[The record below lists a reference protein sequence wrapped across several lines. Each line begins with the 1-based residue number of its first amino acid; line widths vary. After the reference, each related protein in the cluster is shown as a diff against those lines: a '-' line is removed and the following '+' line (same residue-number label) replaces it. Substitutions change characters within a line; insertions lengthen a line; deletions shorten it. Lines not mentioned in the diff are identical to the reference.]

1 MMTIRGADS
10 PNAPLFDDQARTYD
24 AVLVVSFG
32 GPEGP
37 GDVLPFLENVTRGR
51 NVPRARLEEV
61 AHHYARFGGVSPLN
75 AQNRALIAA
84 LDTELAAGGLELP
97 VYFGN
102 RNWRPYLTDT
112 VREMRDAGVRRAIA
126 FITSAFSS
134 YSGCRQYR
142 EDVIRALDAAGPGA
156 PEIDKLRVFYNHP
169 RFVAANADHLRQAL
183 AGLAPAARGRA
194 HVVFTAH
201 SIPRAMA
208 RTAGYER
215 QLAEAARLV
224 AAAAAA
230 ATFSL
235 AYQSRSGPPQLP
247 WLGPDVL
254 EHLPA
259 VAAEGAS
266 AVVVHPLGFISDHIE
281 VLYDLDV
288 EAKAKAAEL
297 GLPFVRV
304 ATAGTHAE
312 FPRMIRDLIVER
324 MAGGAARA
332 ALGGQ
337 GPWHEICPLDCCLAG

>member
-1 MMTIRGADS
+1 MTIRGARG
-10 PNAPLFDDQARTYD
+10 PNAPLFDDQARHYD

-37 GDVLPFLENVTRGR
+37 DDVLPFLENVTRGR

-61 AHHYARFGGVSPLN
+61 AQHYARFGGVSPLN

-84 LDTELAAGGLELP
+84 LGAELAAHGLDLP
-97 VYFGN
+97 IYFGN

-112 VREMRDAGVRRAIA
+112 VREMAAAGVHRAIA
-126 FITSAFSS
+126 FVTSAFSS

-142 EDVIRALDAAGPGA
+142 EDVMGALDAAGPGA

-169 RFVAANADHLRQAL
+169 GFIAANVAQLRQAV
-183 AGLAPAARGRA
+183 ATLAPAQRARA

-201 SIPRAMA
+201 SIPCTMA

-224 AAAAAA
+224 AAATSA
-230 ATFSL
+230 ATYSL
-235 AYQSRSGPPQLP
+235 AYQSRSGPPHVP
-247 WLGPDVL
+247 WLGPDIV
-254 EHLPA
+254 EHLP
-259 VAAEGAS
+259 VIAATGAS

-288 EAKAKAAEL
+288 EAKAKAREL
-297 GLPFVRV
+297 GLPFTRA
-304 ATAGTHAE
+304 ATAGTAPE
-312 FPRMIRDLIVER
+312 FLQMIRELIVER
-324 MAGGAARA
+324 MTGGTARA
-332 ALGGQ
+332 AQGDQ
-337 GPWHEICPLDCCLAG
+337 GPWHEICPLDCCRAG

>member
-1 MMTIRGADS
+1 MTIRGTGG
-10 PNAPLFDDQARTYD
+10 PNGPLFDDQARTYD
-24 AVLVVSFG
+24 AALVVSFG

-84 LDTELAAGGLELP
+84 LDAELKASRLDLP
-97 VYFGN
+97 IYFGN
-102 RNWRPYLTDT
+102 RNWQPYLTDT
-112 VREMRDAGVRRAIA
+112 IRAMRDAGVRRAIA

-156 PEIDKLRVFYNHP
+156 PEVDKLRVFYNHP
-169 RFVAANADHLRQAL
+169 RFIAANAAQLHDAV
-183 AGLAPAARGRA
+183 AALAPAQGARA

-201 SIPRAMA
+201 SIPTPMA
-208 RTAGYER
+208 STAGYER

-224 AAAAAA
+224 AQ
-230 ATFSL
+230 ATGTPTYSL
-235 AYQSRSGPPQLP
+235 AYQSRSGPPHVP
-247 WLGPDVL
+247 WLGPDIL
-254 EHLPA
+254 EHLP
-259 VAAEGAS
+259 VIAATGAS

-297 GLPFVRV
+297 GLPFTRA
-304 ATAGTHAE
+304 ATAGTAPE
-312 FPRMIRDLIVER
+312 FPKMIRELIVER
-324 MAGGAARA
+324 MTGGTQRA
-332 ALGGQ
+332 AAGDQ
-337 GPWHEICPLDCCLAG
+337 GPWHEICPRDCCLAG

>member
-1 MMTIRGADS
+1 MTIRGAVG
-10 PNAPLFDDQARTYD
+10 PGAPLFDDQPRSYD

-37 GDVLPFLENVTRGR
+37 DDVMPFLENVTRGR

-61 AHHYARFGGVSPLN
+61 AGHYAPFGGVSPLN

-84 LDTELAAGGLELP
+84 LRAALAAHGPDLP

-102 RNWRPYLTDT
+102 RNWRPYLNDT
-112 VREMRDAGVRRAIA
+112 IRKMGAAGVRRAIA
-126 FITSAFSS
+126 FVTSAFSS

-142 EDVIRALDAAGPGA
+142 EDVIRALDAAGAGA

-169 RFVAANADHLRQAL
+169 RFIAANAGHLRQAL
-183 AGLAPAARGRA
+183 AGLPPERRGRA

-201 SIPRAMA
+201 SIPCAMA

-224 AAAAAA
+224 AQAAG
-230 ATFSL
+230 TPSYSL
-235 AYQSRSGPPQLP
+235 AYQSRSGPPHVP

-254 EHLPA
+254 EHLPR
-259 VAAEGAS
+259 VAADGAS

-297 GLPFVRV
+297 GLAFARV
-304 ATAGTHAE
+304 ATAGTHPE
-312 FPRMIRDLIVER
+312 FPQMIRELIMER
-324 MAGGAARA
+324 MTGGIERA
-332 ALGGQ
+332 ALGEQ
-337 GPWHEICPLDCCLAG
+337 GPWHEICPVDCCLP

>member
-1 MMTIRGADS
+1 MTIRGAS
-10 PNAPLFDDQARTYD
+10 GPNAPLFDDQARRYD

-37 GDVLPFLENVTRGR
+37 DDVMPFLENVTRGR
-51 NVPRARLEEV
+51 HIPRARLEEV

-84 LDTELAAGGLELP
+84 LGAELKGAGLDLP
-97 VYFGN
+97 IYFGN
-102 RNWRPYLTDT
+102 RNWRPYIGDT
-112 VREMRDAGVRRAIA
+112 IREMRDAGVRRAVA

-169 RFVAANADHLRQAL
+169 RFIAANAAQLRQA
-183 AGLAPAARGRA
+183 AATLAPAHRDRA

-201 SIPRAMA
+201 SIPCAMA
-208 RTAGYER
+208 STAAYER

-224 AAAAAA
+224 AAATGT
-230 ATFSL
+230 ATYSL
-235 AYQSRSGPPQLP
+235 AYQSRSGPPQVP
-247 WLGPDVL
+247 WLGPDIL
-254 EHLPA
+254 GHLP
-259 VAAEGAS
+259 VIAATGAS

-288 EAKAKAAEL
+288 EAKARAQEL
-297 GLPFVRV
+297 GLPFARA
-304 ATAGTHAE
+304 ATAGTSPE
-312 FPRMIRDLIVER
+312 FPKMIRELIHERMI
-324 MAGGAARA
+324 AGATRA
-332 ALGGQ
+332 AMGDQ
-337 GPWHEICPLDCCLAG
+337 GPWHEICPIDCCLAG

>member
-1 MMTIRGADS
+1 MTIRGARG
-10 PNAPLFDDQARTYD
+10 PGAPLFDDQLRSYD

-37 GDVLPFLENVTRGR
+37 ADVMPFLENVTRGR

-84 LDTELAAGGLELP
+84 LRTELAAGGLDLP

-102 RNWRPYLTDT
+102 RNWRPYLNDVVSTM
-112 VREMRDAGVRRAIA
+112 REAGVRRAIA
-126 FITSAFSS
+126 FVTSAFSS

-156 PEIDKLRVFYNHP
+156 PEVDKLRVFYNHP
-169 RFVAANADHLRQAL
+169 RFIAANAAHLRQAL
-183 AGLAPAARGRA
+183 AGLAPEQRTRA

-201 SIPRAMA
+201 SIPRAMT

-224 AAAAAA
+224 AQDVAVTAY
-230 ATFSL
+230 SL
-235 AYQSRSGPPQLP
+235 AYQSRSGPPQVP

-254 EHLPA
+254 EHLPR
-259 VAAEGAS
+259 VAADGAS
-266 AVVVHPLGFISDHIE
+266 AVIVHPLGFISDHIE

-297 GLPFVRV
+297 GLAFVRV
-304 ATAGTHAE
+304 ATAGTSPE

-324 MAGGAARA
+324 MTGGTERA

-337 GPWHEICPLDCCLAG
+337 GAWHEICPVDCCLAG

>member
-1 MMTIRGADS
+1 MTIRGAQGPD
-10 PNAPLFDDQARTYD
+10 APLFDDQPRRYD

-37 GDVLPFLENVTRGR
+37 DDVMPFLENVTRGR
-51 NVPRARLEEV
+51 NVPRARLEAV
-61 AHHYARFGGVSPLN
+61 AHHYARFGGRSPLN

-84 LDTELAAGGLELP
+84 LDRELKASGLDLP
-97 VYFGN
+97 IYFGN
-102 RNWRPYLTDT
+102 RNWRPYLNDT
-112 VREMRDAGVRRAIA
+112 VREMRDAGARRAIA

-142 EDVIRALDAAGPGA
+142 EDVIAALDAAGPGA

-169 RFVAANADHLRQAL
+169 RFVAANAAQLRRAIT
-183 AGLAPAARGRA
+183 GLDPAQRADA

-201 SIPRAMA
+201 SIPCTMA

-224 AAAAAA
+224 AQ
-230 ATFSL
+230 ATSTPTYSL
-235 AYQSRSGPPQLP
+235 AYQSRSGPPQVP
-247 WLGPDVL
+247 WLGPDIL
-254 EHLPA
+254 DHLP
-259 VAAEGAS
+259 VIAAIGAS

-297 GLPFVRV
+297 GLPFARV
-304 ATAGTHAE
+304 ETAGTAQE
-312 FPRMIRDLIVER
+312 FPQMIRELIVER
-324 MAGGAARA
+324 MTGGTARA
-332 ALGGQ
+332 ALGDQ
-337 GPWHEICPLDCCLAG
+337 GAWHEICPVDCCLP